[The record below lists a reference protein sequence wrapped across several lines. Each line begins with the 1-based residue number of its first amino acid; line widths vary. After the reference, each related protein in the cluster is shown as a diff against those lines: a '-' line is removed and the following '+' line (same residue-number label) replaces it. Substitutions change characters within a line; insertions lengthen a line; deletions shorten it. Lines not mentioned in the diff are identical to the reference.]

1 MAGGGVSDG
10 RRRVRQE
17 GFETCERKRVC
28 AARRW
33 CCAAHLVVV
42 LDRRR
47 VGILDR
53 GGVRVLVT
61 VGPPLASVGTL
72 LHRSAAPIPV
82 VDYIHTTDALVETSV
97 VHDRKDV
104 GITLVREVVANS
116 DGANYG
122 TVARG
127 SSVM

>member
-1 MAGGGVSDG
+1 M
-10 RRRVRQE
+10 RK
-17 GFETCERKRVC
+17 ERGIRGAEMVLRAVP
-28 AARRW
+28 AAR
-33 CCAAHLVVV
+33 AAHLVVV

-82 VDYIHTTDALVETSV
+82 VDYIHTTDTLVETSV

-122 TVARG
+122 TVAGG